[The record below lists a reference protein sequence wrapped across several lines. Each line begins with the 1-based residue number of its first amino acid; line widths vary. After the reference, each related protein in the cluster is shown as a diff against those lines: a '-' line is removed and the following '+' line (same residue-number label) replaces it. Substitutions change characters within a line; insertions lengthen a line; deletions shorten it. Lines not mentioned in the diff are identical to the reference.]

1 MAVSKGNCSYE
12 FLYQC
17 LVRDVIKKRLV
28 DRNSAYQFLFKWE
41 ANHPKSTLRADVAT
55 QWSRG
60 NRGKEGEW
68 YDGENKQAA
77 S

>member
-1 MAVSKGNCSYE
+1 MSKE

-17 LVRDVIKKRLV
+17 LVRDVIKKRLK
-28 DRNSAYQFLFKWE
+28 DRDSAFEFLSRWE
-41 ANHPKSTLRADVAT
+41 ARHPNSTLRVDVAT

-68 YDGENKQAA
+68 YDGEDQQKT

>member
-1 MAVSKGNCSYE
+1 MLSKRCDKEKIRDSAFA
-12 FLYQC
+12 FLY
-17 LVRDVIKKRLV
+17 
-28 DRNSAYQFLFKWE
+28 NWE

-68 YDGENKQAA
+68 YDGEDQQKT